1 VEAKKNSIL
10 IVEDDSLSIRALSEI
25 LRHDY
30 TIYVEKKSSKVN
42 MLARRILP
50 DLILLD
56 VMMPDMSGFDV
67 IRELK
72 NNEATRNIPVIFV
85 TGMTTSE
92 DEAKGL
98 SYGAVDYINKPFKES
113 VVKMRV
119 EHQIKIINLIRKL
132 QDLSTTDEL
141 TGVGNR
147 RYFFTEVNQE
157 WERAKREQTP
167 LGIMLLDLDYFKR
180 LNDTYGHIT
189 GDEVLVHVAK
199 TIRSG
204 LRRATDKL
212 SRWGGEEFAII
223 QPNTTPK
230 GVRKI
235 AEDIRRAVE
244 ESKLPIEGQEP
255 IHLTISIGVH
265 CITPNPDDDYTVDNL
280 IADADNALYEAKRT
294 GRNKVCHHNESA

>member
-1 VEAKKNSIL
+1 MEAKKNSIL

-72 NNEATRNIPVIFV
+72 SNEATRNIPVIFV

-235 AEDIRRAVE
+235 AEDIRKAVE

-255 IHLTISIGVH
+255 IQLTISIGVH

-294 GRNKVCHHNESA
+294 GRNKVCHHNESE